1 MVNSADPDQ
10 LASSDLHCLLKEGMS
25 FSAREGLIAPGL
37 KQVNIIL
44 LLLFFFFFH
53 MIFMKLPLKF
63 RFLNFGYLSIW
74 KLMFHSFAC
83 WVILHSF
90 LSTVDSF
97 FDFFFQKDLSGI
109 PSKCQTV
116 WIQIRPDILSSLIW
130 IQTVCKGYQ
139 QQMPLVGKITWKV
152 H

>member
-10 LASSDLHCLLKEGMS
+10 LASSDVHCLLKVGMS

-90 LSTVDSF
+90 LSTVD
-97 FDFFFQKDLSGI
+97 FFFYWFFFFKKIFQEYHQSVKQFGSRSGLTFCRAWSG
-109 PSKCQTV
+109 SKLFAKV
-116 WIQIRPDILSSLIW
+116 ISSR
-130 IQTVCKGYQ
+130 C
-139 QQMPLVGKITWKV
+139 